1 MRWYQFD
8 IGKYTLFLLK
18 WTRQVRNIH
27 MPSKAERKAKLTSRK
42 TRKAK
47 APAAA

>member
-1 MRWYQFD
+1 MRWWQLD

-27 MPSKAERKAKLTSRK
+27 MPTKAERRAKLARVRK
-42 TRKAK
+42 AKAK